1 MTENRN
7 REGLKNC
14 TSLKVDMSTIPLT
27 KVSSYVG
34 KDTSNQSVEDLR
46 YSYTIN
52 SAHLHSTTVS
62 KFPPQVTAMWLLSLS
77 FWILLYIWLVWKIW
91 NLMRLEWTKKESP
104 VFHLLSP
111 FFSSFATPQIAFI
124 SVCIHI
130 SIFSGP
136 EQSGELVNEPGARP
150 TYLQRICEHGD
161 TELLWVPAQ
170 GLRSNNETR
179 VGRVRASCQTPLP
192 TRWVSRVT
200 ESPVQTSSSCKNK
213 AIMGKGT
220 NSEPCAST
228 WPFSRHISKDPE
240 RWPVWVALWLLCSP
254 LDLSSKLKSWWWW
267 QGRRPSAPF
276 PGCWQVNKCGP
287 ELREGG
293 QAFSTSSDGFWPQQ
307 VLGGDGQQGTWGGES
322 STPW

>member
-14 TSLKVDMSTIPLT
+14 TSLKVDMSTIPLI

-111 FFSSFATPQIAFI
+111 FFFPLQHLKLPLFQYASTFQHLVVLNRVGSLSMSQEPGPPICKRSVNMVTQSSSGSLPRVWGATLKPELAE
-124 SVCIHI
+124 
-130 SIFSGP
+130 SGP
-136 EQSGELVNEPGARP
+136 RAPAVRLHSRPDGWSGWLRALFKPLHRVKTKQLWEKEPTQNLCTEDSP
-150 TYLQRICEHGD
+150 HGLSLGIYPR
-161 TELLWVPAQ
+161 TL
-170 GLRSNNETR
+170 
-179 VGRVRASCQTPLP
+179 SCGP
-192 TRWVSRVT
+192 S
-200 ESPVQTSSSCKNK
+200 ESPC
-213 AIMGKGT
+213 
-220 NSEPCAST
+220 
-228 WPFSRHISKDPE
+228 D
-240 RWPVWVALWLLCSP
+240 CSVH
-254 LDLSSKLKSWWWW
+254 L
-267 QGRRPSAPF
+267 
-276 PGCWQVNKCGP
+276 
-287 ELREGG
+287 
-293 QAFSTSSDGFWPQQ
+293 
-307 VLGGDGQQGTWGGES
+307 
-322 STPW
+322 